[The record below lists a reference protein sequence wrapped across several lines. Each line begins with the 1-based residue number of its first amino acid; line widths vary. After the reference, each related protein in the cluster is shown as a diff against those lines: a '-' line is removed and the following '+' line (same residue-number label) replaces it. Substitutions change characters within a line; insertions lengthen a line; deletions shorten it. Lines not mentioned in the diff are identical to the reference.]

1 MKSYKTSLCIIA
13 MMFYPILTMADGL
26 LQIMPD
32 NETGLFWDKFGSSPD
47 PKYESRLDMLR
58 EETVK
63 PYVNKNNAIFP
74 AFPGEVELWSGS
86 ASVRFSLNGHMYS
99 MFSNTFMHKSR
110 PDEQCTPVFLQP
122 MGRPTYMC
130 KQGQP
135 DRSEC
140 HFYFVN
146 DDSQIKAVHIAKLS
160 IPESSRPPFC
170 QTVLGVGAANKTAP
184 ALMVTVQYFNTESP
198 VAKTASQL
206 GSNWLRS
213 TLLLRLQEK
222 VGELVVTQD
231 DSCLGNPNKF
241 ETIPDARKAFKQ
253 RGCK

>member
-1 MKSYKTSLCIIA
+1 MKNFNFLVA
-13 MMFYPILTMADGL
+13 LVVFGL
-26 LQIMPD
+26 LGIAHAEDVLQVQTD
-32 NETGLFWDKFGSSPD
+32 EQFSQFLNQKGLYSEDKTLERYFYLRDHVISPD
-47 PKYESRLDMLR
+47 ARKNDAIPESISTYPF
-58 EETVK
+58 EES
-63 PYVNKNNAIFP
+63 I
-74 AFPGEVELWSGS
+74 
-86 ASVRFSLNGHMYS
+86 RFSLNGHMYS
-99 MFSNTFMHKSR
+99 MFANSFMHKTR
-110 PDEQCTPVFLQP
+110 PDEVCSRQKGRDMGLPRYQCAE
-122 MGRPTYMC
+122 
-130 KQGQP
+130 GQWVHY
-135 DRSEC
+135 DC

-213 TLLLRLQEK
+213 TLLFRLQEK
-222 VGELVVTQD
+222 DGELVVTQD

>member
-1 MKSYKTSLCIIA
+1 MKSYKTSLCVIA
-13 MMFYPILTMADGL
+13 MMLYPILTMADGL

-63 PYVNKNNAIFP
+63 PYVLKNLATLPVNP
-74 AFPGEVELWSGS
+74 AMTELWSGNS
-86 ASVRFSLNGHMYS
+86 SVRFSLNGHMYS
-99 MFSNTFMHKSR
+99 MFANTFMHKTK
-110 PDEQCTPVFLQP
+110 PDEVCSWLKAEKNGLPNYQCPE
-122 MGRPTYMC
+122 
-130 KQGQP
+130 GQP
-135 DRSEC
+135 LHFDC

-146 DDSQIKAVHIAKLS
+146 DDIQIKAVHIAKLS

-213 TLLLRLQEK
+213 TLLFRLQEK
-222 VGELVVTQD
+222 DGELVVTQD

>member
-1 MKSYKTSLCIIA
+1 MKSFKSSLCIVAIL
-13 MMFYPILTMADGL
+13 FYPCFILADD
-26 LQIMPD
+26 IMIMTPQ
-32 NETGLFWDKFGSSPD
+32 NEKGDFWAGDKSSPN
-47 PKYESRLDMLR
+47 PKYDTRLDMLR

-63 PYVNKNNAIFP
+63 PYVLKNLATLPVNP
-74 AFPGEVELWSGS
+74 AMTELWSGNSS
-86 ASVRFSLNGHMYS
+86 ARFSLNGHMYS
-99 MFSNTFMHKSR
+99 MFANTFMHKTK
-110 PDEQCTPVFLQP
+110 PDEVCSWLKAEKNGLPNYQCPE
-122 MGRPTYMC
+122 
-130 KQGQP
+130 GQP
-135 DRSEC
+135 LHFDC

-160 IPESSRPPFC
+160 IPESRRPPFC

-213 TLLLRLQEK
+213 TLLFRLQEK
-222 VGELVVTQD
+222 DGELVVTQD

>member
-1 MKSYKTSLCIIA
+1 MKSFKSSLCIVAIL
-13 MMFYPILTMADGL
+13 FYPCFILADD
-26 LQIMPD
+26 IMIMTPQ
-32 NETGLFWDKFGSSPD
+32 NEKGDFWAGDKSSPN
-47 PKYESRLDMLR
+47 PKYDTRLDMLR

-63 PYVNKNNAIFP
+63 PYVLKNDAIFP
-74 AFPGEVELWSGS
+74 ALSSEVELWSGGS
-86 ASVRFSLNGHMYS
+86 SVRFSLNGQMYS
-99 MFSNTFMHKSR
+99 MFANTFMHKST
-110 PDEQCTPVFLQP
+110 PDEVCSRQKGRDMGLPRYQCAE
-122 MGRPTYMC
+122 
-130 KQGQP
+130 GQWVHY
-135 DRSEC
+135 DC

-213 TLLLRLQEK
+213 TLLFRLQEK
-222 VGELVVTQD
+222 DGELVVTQD

>member
-1 MKSYKTSLCIIA
+1 MKSFNFLVFFVLLGFLNNVHADDVLQVQTDEQKAQFWGQEGIYPEDKTLDRY
-13 MMFYPILTMADGL
+13 FY
-26 LQIMPD
+26 
-32 NETGLFWDKFGSSPD
+32 
-47 PKYESRLDMLR
+47 LR
-58 EETVK
+58 EKVIR
-63 PYVNKNNAIFP
+63 PYVIENLATLPVNSAMT
-74 AFPGEVELWSGS
+74 ELWAGKSGI
-86 ASVRFSLNGHMYS
+86 RFALNGHMYT
-99 MFSNTFMHKSR
+99 MFANTFMHKTK
-110 PDEQCTPVFLQP
+110 PDEVCSWLKAEKNGLPNYQCPE
-122 MGRPTYMC
+122 
-130 KQGQP
+130 GQP
-135 DRSEC
+135 LHFDC
-140 HFYFVN
+140 NFYFVN
-146 DDSQIKAVHIAKLS
+146 DDIQIKAVHIAKLS

-213 TLLLRLQEK
+213 TLLFRLQEK
-222 VGELVVTQD
+222 DGELVVTQD

>member
-1 MKSYKTSLCIIA
+1 
-13 MMFYPILTMADGL
+13 MFA
-26 LQIMPD
+26 
-32 NETGLFWDKFGSSPD
+32 NS
-47 PKYESRLDMLR
+47 
-58 EETVK
+58 
-63 PYVNKNNAIFP
+63 
-74 AFPGEVELWSGS
+74 
-86 ASVRFSLNGHMYS
+86 
-99 MFSNTFMHKSR
+99 FMHKSR

-130 KQGQP
+130 KEGQP

-170 QTVLGVGAANKTAP
+170 QTVLGVGAANKKAP

-198 VAKTASQL
+198 VAKTVSQL

-213 TLLLRLQEK
+213 TLLFRLQEK
-222 VGELVVTQD
+222 DGELVVTQD

>member
-1 MKSYKTSLCIIA
+1 MKSFKSTLCIVAIL
-13 MMFYPILTMADGL
+13 FYPCFILADD
-26 LQIMPD
+26 IMIMTPQ
-32 NETGLFWDKFGSSPD
+32 NEKGDFWAGDKSSPN
-47 PKYESRLDMLR
+47 PKYDTRLDMLR

-63 PYVNKNNAIFP
+63 PYVLKNLATLPVNP
-74 AFPGEVELWSGS
+74 AMTELWSGNS
-86 ASVRFSLNGHMYS
+86 SVRFSLNGHMYS
-99 MFSNTFMHKSR
+99 MFANTFMHKTK
-110 PDEQCTPVFLQP
+110 PDEVCSWLKAEKNGLPNYQCPE
-122 MGRPTYMC
+122 
-130 KQGQP
+130 GQP
-135 DRSEC
+135 LHFDC

-213 TLLLRLQEK
+213 TLLFRLQEK
-222 VGELVVTQD
+222 DGELVVTQD